1 MTTLTLLI
9 LAIGTSFGAYLFGTR
24 LLRISPAALR
34 EGLGRLAESIGVAV
48 TFFVVNVTAVVVIV
62 LVLRAAG
69 RFVSLYTATDP
80 ILIVLSLIQAAAFQF
95 WRYSHGHN
103 GKE

>member
-1 MTTLTLLI
+1 MTTLTLLA
-9 LAIGTSFGAYLFGTR
+9 LGIGTSFGAYLIGTR
-24 LLRISPAALR
+24 RLRFSRAALG
-34 EGLGRLAESIGVAV
+34 EGLGRLAESIGVSVA
-48 TFFVVNVTAVVVIV
+48 FFVVNATAVVVIA
-62 LVLRAAG
+62 LVSRAAG

-80 ILIVLSLIQAAAFQF
+80 ILIVLSLVQAAAFQF